1 MMRSAPWRWLVLVL
15 HAVQLVGI
23 PAWLGWQRA
32 WLVLPLLAPL
42 PGLWRGRPYTYAW
55 ASLLQV
61 FYAGLLLV
69 EAIGGSW
76 MAVSLAG
83 AAALEF
89 CALLLFVRVHAAE
102 RRNAAG

>member
-1 MMRSAPWRWLVLVL
+1 MGSAGLRRAVLAL
-15 HAVQLVGI
+15 HAILMLGI
-23 PAWLGWQRA
+23 PAWAGWTRA
-32 WLVLPLLAPL
+32 WLVLPLLLPL

-69 EAIGGSW
+69 EALRGPW
-76 MAVSLAG
+76 MAVALAG

-89 CALLLFVRVHAAE
+89 CALLLFVRVRAAE
-102 RRNAAG
+102 LRHAGH